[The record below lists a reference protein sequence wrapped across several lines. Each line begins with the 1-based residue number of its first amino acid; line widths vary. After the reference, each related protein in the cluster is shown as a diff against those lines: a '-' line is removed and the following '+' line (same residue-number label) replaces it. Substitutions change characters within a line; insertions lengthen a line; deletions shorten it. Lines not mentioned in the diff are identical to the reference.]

1 LKRTGIGQ
9 KPIFDALIALWRLDL
24 WTTDAFALIVSMS
37 IMSALLDTAQIAELI
52 GCTRAHVTDR
62 LSKREDFPRPLI
74 NVSRKLRKWSAADV
88 MAWAAGT
95 QSRRRAMSAELSR

>member
-1 LKRTGIGQ
+1 
-9 KPIFDALIALWRLDL
+9 
-24 WTTDAFALIVSMS
+24 MS

-62 LSKREDFPRPLI
+62 LSKCEDFPRPRI
-74 NVSRKLRKWSAADV
+74 NVSRKLRKWSESDV
-88 MAWAAGT
+88 LAWAAGT